1 MIISKTP
8 FRISLMGGGTD
19 LRAFYRHGHGAVVA
33 TSIDK
38 FVYLAIHRFFDRKI
52 VLKYSQTE
60 TVDRA
65 ADIRHPLI
73 RECMLACGVDEPL
86 ELTSFADIPSSG
98 SGLGSSSAFSVGLI
112 KALHAFQGREVA
124 AERCAAM
131 ACDVEIEKLGEPI
144 GKQDQY
150 AVACGG
156 LSYVRFNADETVFVE
171 PIVLRPERLRRLQSR
186 LMMFYTGI
194 TRNARDILTEQKQNT
209 ESAADRAAALHRL
222 LAMTET
228 LRAELASGNVD
239 VVGDMLH
246 ESWMHKRQL
255 ASGISNPALDDIYT
269 AARSAGATGG
279 KILGAGGGGFFLFD
293 VPEERQAAVADALA
307 HMRRVRF
314 SFEQQ
319 GTRTLYYQQ
328 EEPE

>member
-8 FRISLMGGGTD
+8 FRISFMGGGTD
-19 LRAFYRHGHGAVVA
+19 LQAFYRLGYGAVVT

-38 FVYLAIHRFFDRKI
+38 FVYLAIHRFFDQKI

-60 TVDRA
+60 MVDRA

-112 KALHAFQGREVA
+112 KALHAFQGREIS

-131 ACDVEIEKLGEPI
+131 ACDVEIERLGEPI

-156 LSYVRFNADETVFVE
+156 LNYVRFNADGSVFVE
-171 PIVLRPERLRRLQSR
+171 PIVLHHDRLRRLERR

-194 TRNARDILTEQKQNT
+194 TRNARDILSEQKHNT
-209 ESAADRAAALHRL
+209 ETAADRVASLNRL

-228 LRAELASGNVD
+228 LRAEMSAGNVD
-239 VVGDMLH
+239 VVGEMLH

-255 ASGISNPALDDIYT
+255 AHGISSPALDDIYT
-269 AARSAGATGG
+269 AARAAGATGG

-293 VPEERQAAVADALA
+293 VPEDRQRAVAAALA
-307 HMRRVRF
+307 HMRRIRVG
-314 SFEQQ
+314 FERQ
-319 GTRTLYYQQ
+319 GTRTLYYQ
-328 EEPE
+328 

>member
-19 LRAFYRHGHGAVVA
+19 LRAFYRLGHGAVVA

-38 FVYLAIHRFFDRKI
+38 YVYLAIHRFFERKI

-60 TVDRA
+60 VVDSTR
-65 ADIRHPLI
+65 DIQHPLI

-112 KALHAFQGREVA
+112 KALHAFRSREIA
-124 AERCAAM
+124 AQRCAEL
-131 ACDVEIEKLGEPI
+131 ACQVEIEKLGEPI

-156 LSYVRFNADETVFVE
+156 FNYIRFNADESVLVE
-171 PIVLRPERLRRLQSR
+171 PILMSPENRGRLQSR
-186 LMMFYTGI
+186 LMLFYTGI
-194 TRNARDILTEQKQNT
+194 TRNARTILAEQQRNT
-209 ESAADRAAALHRL
+209 EDDRTKVDALSTM

-228 LRAELASGNVD
+228 LRAEFARGNIGAL
-239 VVGDMLH
+239 GDMLH
-246 ESWMHKRQL
+246 ESWMLKRKL
-255 ASGISNPALDDIYT
+255 ASGISSGALDGIYD
-269 AARSAGATGG
+269 AARAAGAVGG
-279 KILGAGGGGFFLFD
+279 KLLGAGGGGFFLFD
-293 VPEERQAAVADALA
+293 VPEERQEPVATALA
-307 HMRRVRF
+307 GLRRVPFRF
-314 SFEQQ
+314 ESQ

-328 EEPE
+328 EDAT

>member
-19 LRAFYRHGHGAVVA
+19 LRAFYRLGYGAVV
-33 TSIDK
+33 TSSIDK
-38 FVYLAIHRFFDRKI
+38 YVYLAIHRFFEPRI

-60 TVDRA
+60 VVDSVSE
-65 ADIRHPLI
+65 IKHPLI

-112 KALHAFQGREVA
+112 KALHAFHAREIA
-124 AERCAAM
+124 AQRCAEL
-131 ACDVEIEKLGEPI
+131 ACRVEIEKLGEPI

-156 LSYVRFNADETVFVE
+156 FNYIRFNADESVLVE
-171 PIVLRPERLRRLQSR
+171 PILMSPENRGRLQSR
-186 LMMFYTGI
+186 LMLFYTGI
-194 TRNARDILTEQKQNT
+194 TRNARTILAEQQRNT
-209 ESAADRAAALHRL
+209 EDDRTKVDALATM

-228 LRAELASGNVD
+228 LRAEFARGNIAAL
-239 VVGDMLH
+239 GDMLH
-246 ESWMHKRQL
+246 ESWMLKRKL
-255 ASGISNPALDDIYT
+255 ASGISSGELDAIYD
-269 AARSAGATGG
+269 AARGAGAVGG
-279 KILGAGGGGFFLFD
+279 KLLGAGGGGFFLFD
-293 VPEERQAAVADALA
+293 VPEDRQEQVATSLA
-307 HMRRVRF
+307 GLRRVPFRF
-314 SFEQQ
+314 ESQ

-328 EEPE
+328 EDAT

>member
-8 FRISLMGGGTD
+8 FRISFMGGGTD
-19 LRAFYRHGHGAVVA
+19 QRAFYRHGYGAVIT

-38 FVYLAIHRFFDRKI
+38 FVYLAIHRFFEPKI

-60 TVDRA
+60 MVDRA

-112 KALHAFQGREVA
+112 KALHAFQGREVS

-131 ACDVEIEKLGEPI
+131 ACEVEIEKLGEPI

-150 AVACGG
+150 GVACGG
-156 LSYVRFNADETVFVE
+156 LNYVRFNADGSVFIE
-171 PIVLRPERLRRLQSR
+171 PIVLHHDRIRRLERR

-194 TRNARDILTEQKQNT
+194 TRNARDILAEQRRNT
-209 ESAADRAAALHRL
+209 ETAAVCMDSLHHL

-228 LRAELASGNVD
+228 LRSEMSAGNVD
-239 VVGDMLH
+239 VMGEMLH
-246 ESWMHKRQL
+246 ESWMRKREL
-255 ASGISNPALDDIYT
+255 ARGISSPALDDVYS

-279 KILGAGGGGFFLFD
+279 KLLGAGGGGFFLFD
-293 VPEERQAAVADALA
+293 VPEDRQPAVATALA

-314 SFEQQ
+314 RFEQQ
-319 GTRTLYYQQ
+319 GTRTLYYQ
-328 EEPE
+328 EEILE

>member
-8 FRISLMGGGTD
+8 FRISFMGGGTD
-19 LRAFYRHGHGAVVA
+19 LRAFYRNGYGAVVT

-38 FVYLAIHRFFDRKI
+38 FVYLAIHRFFERKI
-52 VLKYSQTE
+52 VLKYAQAE

-73 RECMLACGVDEPL
+73 RECMLACAVDEPL

-112 KALHAFQGREVA
+112 KALHAFQGREVS

-156 LSYVRFNADETVFVE
+156 LNYVRFNADETVFVE
-171 PIVLRPERLRRLQSR
+171 PIVLRPERVRQLQGR

-194 TRNARDILTEQKQNT
+194 TRSARDILSEQKHNT
-209 ESAADRAAALHRL
+209 ETAPDRVVSLDRL

-228 LRAELASGNVD
+228 LRTELSAGNVD
-239 VVGDMLH
+239 VVGEMLH

-255 ASGISNPALDDIYT
+255 ARGITNPALDDIYES
-269 AARSAGATGG
+269 ARHAGAVGG

-293 VPEERQAAVADALA
+293 VPENRQAAVADALA

>member
-8 FRISLMGGGTD
+8 FRISFMGGGTD
-19 LRAFYRHGHGAVVA
+19 LRAFYRNGYGAVVT

-38 FVYLAIHRFFDRKI
+38 FVYLAIHRFFERKI

-86 ELTSFADIPSSG
+86 ELTSFADIPSFG

-112 KALHAFQGREVA
+112 KALHAFQGREVS

-156 LSYVRFNADETVFVE
+156 LNYVRFNADETVFVE
-171 PIVLRPERLRRLQSR
+171 PIVLRPERVRQLQGR

-194 TRNARDILTEQKQNT
+194 TRSARDILSEQKHNT
-209 ESAADRAAALHRL
+209 ETAADRIASLDRL

-228 LRAELASGNVD
+228 LRSELSAGNVD
-239 VVGDMLH
+239 LVGEMLH

-255 ASGISNPALDDIYT
+255 ARGITNPALDDIY
-269 AARSAGATGG
+269 ALARHAGAVGG

-293 VPEERQAAVADALA
+293 VPENRQAAVAAALG

-314 SFEQQ
+314 GFEQQ
-319 GTRTLYYQQ
+319 GTRTLYYQ
-328 EEPE
+328 EEIPE

>member
-8 FRISLMGGGTD
+8 FRISFMGGGTD
-19 LRAFYRHGHGAVVA
+19 LRAFYRNGYGAVVT

-38 FVYLAIHRFFDRKI
+38 FVYLAIHRFFERKI

-73 RECMLACGVDEPL
+73 RECMLACEVDEPL
-86 ELTSFADIPSSG
+86 ELTSFADIPSTG

-112 KALHAFQGREVA
+112 KALHAFRGREVS

-131 ACDVEIEKLGEPI
+131 ACDVEIERLGEPI

-150 AVACGG
+150 AAACGG
-156 LSYVRFNADETVFVE
+156 LNYVRFNADETVFVE
-171 PIVLRPERLRRLQSR
+171 PIALRPERMRQLQGR
-186 LMMFYTGI
+186 LMMFYTGV
-194 TRNARDILTEQKQNT
+194 TRNTRDILAEQKHNT
-209 ESAADRAAALHRL
+209 ETAADRVESLSRL
-222 LAMTET
+222 LSMTET
-228 LRAELASGNVD
+228 LRCELAAGNID
-239 VVGDMLH
+239 VLGDMLH
-246 ESWMHKRQL
+246 ESWMQKRQL
-255 ASGISNPALDDIYT
+255 ARGISSPALDEIYT
-269 AARSAGATGG
+269 TARRAGAKGG

-293 VPEERQAAVADALA
+293 VPLERQPEVADALG

-314 SFEQQ
+314 GFEQM
-319 GTRTLYYQQ
+319 GTRTLYYQDDSA
-328 EEPE
+328 E